1 MNPSKLHLFIIA
13 ILLMV
18 LPLLGGCSAGVSEQ
32 SPRAVEGVLDLTEWQ
47 PDTGVVKL
55 DGQWS
60 FYWDQLLD
68 PQELSDHKPT
78 SAYIDLPG
86 SWNGYRING
95 SKLPGDGYA
104 TYRLIIKTDTNDR
117 WGLKIPRIFTAY
129 NLRVNNELIAA
140 AGTIGTNRSDVTP
153 QYLPQVA
160 LFEVQP
166 GENEIVIQVAN
177 FYHRSGGVLESLIL
191 GSEEQILGLRYKS
204 IAYELFLFGS
214 LLIIG
219 LYHLALFIFRKKD
232 YAALYFCLYCL
243 LIAIRTLLVGER
255 FFIFLYPGF
264 SWEMAHKMQTMTFYL
279 GVPILVMFFKSIFP
293 SHFSTRLLRIV
304 QVVGFSFAAV
314 VLLTPARIFSVI
326 NPIYQLFVI
335 VVIVYLLYFLTNVL
349 RRKEPGTT
357 LIVVGAFVLFA
368 ASLNDIVFLS
378 VWMGDHGSPL
388 LRSIFRSGNL
398 SSLGLLV
405 FVFTQSM
412 VLAQNYA
419 HVFDKQEEMTRQL
432 TEINANLDEV
442 VKKRTT
448 ALEMSKKEIEQQKA
462 ELEKVNQVLHVLTL
476 KDPLTGLWNRRHFD
490 KILEMEWNRC
500 LRNQKPLALLVVD
513 VDHFKGYNDS
523 YGHQA
528 GDECLIKIA
537 RTIDGL
543 FRRASDLAVRYGGDE
558 FVVVLPETG
567 KDEAEKMAIT
577 LRQAVED
584 LAITGDN
591 FSSAK
596 FYATISI
603 GGASIIPDL
612 NFPPTYLFQRA
623 DQALY
628 QAKEAGRNQI
638 KILSE

>member
-1 MNPSKLHLFIIA
+1 M
-13 ILLMV
+13 
-18 LPLLGGCSAGVSEQ
+18 
-32 SPRAVEGVLDLTEWQ
+32 
-47 PDTGVVKL
+47 
-55 DGQWS
+55 
-60 FYWDQLLD
+60 
-68 PQELSDHKPT
+68 
-78 SAYIDLPG
+78 
-86 SWNGYRING
+86 
-95 SKLPGDGYA
+95 
-104 TYRLIIKTDTNDR
+104 
-117 WGLKIPRIFTAY
+117 
-129 NLRVNNELIAA
+129 
-140 AGTIGTNRSDVTP
+140 
-153 QYLPQVA
+153 
-160 LFEVQP
+160 
-166 GENEIVIQVAN
+166 
-177 FYHRSGGVLESLIL
+177 
-191 GSEEQILGLRYKS
+191 
-204 IAYELFLFGS
+204 
-214 LLIIG
+214 
-219 LYHLALFIFRKKD
+219 
-232 YAALYFCLYCL
+232 
-243 LIAIRTLLVGER
+243 
-255 FFIFLYPGF
+255 
-264 SWEMAHKMQTMTFYL
+264 
-279 GVPILVMFFKSIFP
+279 
-293 SHFSTRLLRIV
+293 
-304 QVVGFSFAAV
+304 
-314 VLLTPARIFSVI
+314 
-326 NPIYQLFVI
+326 
-335 VVIVYLLYFLTNVL
+335 
-349 RRKEPGTT
+349 
-357 LIVVGAFVLFA
+357 IVVGAFVLFA

-378 VWMGDHGSPL
+378 VWMGDHGSTL

-543 FRRASDLAVRYGGDE
+543 FRRASDLVARYGGDE

-577 LRQAVED
+577 LRQDVED
-584 LAITGDN
+584 LAIKGDN

-596 FYATISI
+596 FYAAINI
-603 GGASIIPDL
+603 GGASIIPEF
-612 NFPPTYLFQRA
+612 NISPAYLFQRA